1 MCKIVYVLKR
11 SCWFFFYIKVKKVYR
26 GFIFLS
32 ILFLDI
38 RNCEY
43 LFFFVDYNWK
53 NIVLLC
59 VLLDVCYVID
69 RLIDR

>member
-1 MCKIVYVLKR
+1 M
-11 SCWFFFYIKVKKVYR
+11 
-26 GFIFLS
+26 
-32 ILFLDI
+32 DI

-53 NIVLLC
+53 KIVILC

-69 RLIDR
+69 RLIDRKVDKMKGR

>member
-1 MCKIVYVLKR
+1 MRI
-11 SCWFFFYIKVKKVYR
+11 FFFYFKVKNVYR
-26 GFIFLS
+26 GFIFLL

-53 NIVLLC
+53 KIVILC

-69 RLIDR
+69 RLIDRKVDKMKGR